1 MGPDTKSDS
10 AHHEL
15 HGTLPPGTRLRNY
28 ELISVLGQGAFGI
41 TYLARDT
48 LLGRELAIKEYLP
61 TSLALREGGTTVV
74 PRSTKL
80 AEDFVWGRERFLD
93 EARTLVTL
101 ESVPAVVRVYD
112 YLEANGT
119 AYMVMALARGETL
132 EQRLRREGSLPAPI
146 VERLLHRLLEGLE
159 QVHTTGFLHRDI
171 KPANI
176 ILDAKNNP
184 TLIDFG
190 ASRASMAGRTTAMTA
205 VFTPRYAAAEQHT
218 SDEQGPWTDI
228 YGLSVTLYCAVAGRP
243 PPSAVERI
251 LNDRYQPLAELKPA
265 GFPHEILRGIDSGL
279 AVRAADRPQSIAAWR
294 ASFTSNQE
302 WPNDATVVDRRIRHT
317 AEPPVP
323 VPAVGGLS
331 GSAPPSAALS
341 GVAWRTRV
349 ALYAGG
355 ATAAVVLAAGYFM
368 FVSQTGQP
376 ETQPKVD
383 TEVAA
388 RHQSQDAADA
398 ETKRQADAALA
409 KAQAE
414 RQQAEAE
421 ARRKA
426 EAEAKQKAEAEKQ
439 KAEALA
445 KQKADA
451 EAAKQK
457 ADAEAKQKADAEAKR
472 KADAEAKQKA
482 DAEAKQKADA
492 EAKQKA
498 EALAKQKA
506 DAEAKQKADAEA
518 KQKAD
523 AEAKQKADAEAKQ
536 KADAEAKQKA
546 DAEAKQ
552 KADAEAKQKAD
563 DEAKQRAEADARQ
576 KAEAAAE
583 AAARKAAAETA
594 ETALQLTSAD
604 RQRLQAALTVLGF
617 DTRGSDGVF
626 GPRSREMIASWQ
638 RARGQPDTGFLSA
651 AQHEAL
657 LREASLETARKPADQ
672 QPVTIKR
679 QKAEDTKPT
688 LSSNDPRCKSI
699 LQYSQLT
706 GALSDEDRAY
716 LRDRCR

>member
-10 AHHEL
+10 EHHEL

-74 PRSTKL
+74 PRSTQL

-205 VFTPRYAAAEQHT
+205 IFTPRYAAAEQHT

-251 LNDRYQPLAELKPA
+251 LNDRFQPLTELKPA
-265 GFPHEILRGIDSGL
+265 GFPHEMLRGIDTGL

-294 ASFTSNQE
+294 ASFASNQV
-302 WPNDATVVDRRIRHT
+302 WPDDATVFDRRLRRDP
-317 AEPPVP
+317 EPA
-323 VPAVGGLS
+323 VPATEVP
-331 GSAPPSAALS
+331 GSAPSSAALS
-341 GVAWRTRV
+341 RITGRKRV

-355 ATAAVVLAAGYFM
+355 ATAAILLAAGYFM

-376 ETQPKVD
+376 EAGGKVD
-383 TEVAA
+383 TELAS
-388 RHQSQDAADA
+388 RHQSDDAADA
-398 ETKRQADAALA
+398 ETKRQAEAALA

-414 RQQAEAE
+414 RQRAEAE
-421 ARRKA
+421 ARQKVEAEAKRKA
-426 EAEAKQKAEAEKQ
+426 EAEAQQKADAE
-439 KAEALA
+439 A

-451 EAAKQK
+451 AAKQK
-457 ADAEAKQKADAEAKR
+457 ADAEAKQKAAAE
-472 KADAEAKQKA
+472 
-482 DAEAKQKADA
+482 
-492 EAKQKA
+492 
-498 EALAKQKA
+498 AKQKA

-552 KADAEAKQKAD
+552 KADAEAKQKAEAEAKQKADAEAKQKAEAEAKQKADAEAKQKAD
-563 DEAKQRAEADARQ
+563 DEAKQRADADARQ

-583 AAARKAAAETA
+583 VAARKAAAETA

-604 RQRLQAALTVLGF
+604 RQRLQMALTVLGF

-651 AQHEAL
+651 AQPEAL

-679 QKAEDTKPT
+679 QKTEDTKPA
-688 LSSNDPRCKSI
+688 LSANDPRCKTI

>member
-10 AHHEL
+10 EHHEL

-61 TSLALREGGTTVV
+61 TSLAVREGGTTVV
-74 PRSTKL
+74 PRSTQL

-132 EQRLRREGSLPAPI
+132 EQRLKREGSLPAAI
-146 VERLLHRLLEGLE
+146 VERLLDRLLDGLE
-159 QVHTTGFLHRDI
+159 QVHATGFLHRDI

-251 LNDRYQPLAELKPA
+251 LNDRYQPLTELRPA
-265 GFPHEILRGIDSGL
+265 GFPHEMLRGIDTGL
-279 AVRAADRPQSIAAWR
+279 AVRAADRPQSIAVWR
-294 ASFTSNQE
+294 ASFASNQV
-302 WPNDATVVDRRIRHT
+302 WPDDTTVVDRRLRR
-317 AEPPVP
+317 EP
-323 VPAVGGLS
+323 VPAVPATELP
-331 GSAPPSAALS
+331 GSAPSSAVLS
-341 GVAWRTRV
+341 RVTGRKRV
-349 ALYAGG
+349 AFYAGG
-355 ATAAVVLAAGYFM
+355 ATAAILLAAGYFM

-376 ETQPKVD
+376 EAGGKVD
-383 TEVAA
+383 TELAA
-388 RHQSQDAADA
+388 RHQSDDAADA
-398 ETKRQADAALA
+398 ETKRQAEAALA

-414 RQQAEAE
+414 RQRAEAE
-421 ARRKA
+421 ARQKVEAEAKRKA
-426 EAEAKQKAEAEKQ
+426 EAEAQ
-439 KAEALA
+439 
-445 KQKADA
+445 
-451 EAAKQK
+451 QK
-457 ADAEAKQKADAEAKR
+457 ADAEAKQKADAET
-472 KADAEAKQKA
+472 
-482 DAEAKQKADA
+482 
-492 EAKQKA
+492 
-498 EALAKQKA
+498 KQKA

-523 AEAKQKADAEAKQ
+523 AEARQKAEAKQKADAEAKQKADDEAKQ

-563 DEAKQRAEADARQ
+563 DEAKQRADADAKQ

-604 RQRLQAALTVLGF
+604 RQRLQMVLTVLGF

-651 AQHEAL
+651 AQQEAL
-657 LREASLETARKPADQ
+657 LREASIDAARKPVDQ
-672 QPVTIKR
+672 QPATMKR
-679 QKAEDTKPT
+679 QKAEDTKPA
-688 LSSNDPRCKSI
+688 LSANDPRCKSI

-706 GALSDEDRAY
+706 GALSDGDRAY

>member
-48 LLGRELAIKEYLP
+48 QLGRELAIKEYLP

-74 PRSTKL
+74 PRSTQL

-146 VERLLHRLLEGLE
+146 VERLLNRLLEGLE

-190 ASRASMAGRTTAMTA
+190 ASRASMAGRTTTMTA

-243 PPSAVERI
+243 PPTAVERI
-251 LNDRYQPLAELKPA
+251 LNDRYQPLTELKPA
-265 GFPHEILRGIDSGL
+265 GFPHEMLRGIDAGL
-279 AVRAADRPQSIAAWR
+279 AVRAADRPQSIADWR
-294 ASFTSNQE
+294 ARFAPNQA
-302 WPNDATVVDRRIRHT
+302 WPDDATVVDRRMRRSP
-317 AEPPVP
+317 EPLVP
-323 VPAVGGLS
+323 LPAATELS
-331 GSAPPSAALS
+331 EAAPSSTALS
-341 GVAWRTRV
+341 GVSGRKRV
-349 ALYAGG
+349 ALFAGG
-355 ATAAVVLAAGYFM
+355 VTAAAVLAAGYFM

-376 ETQPKVD
+376 ETPPKVD

-388 RHQSQDAADA
+388 RHQSQ
-398 ETKRQADAALA
+398 
-409 KAQAE
+409 
-414 RQQAEAE
+414 EA
-421 ARRKA
+421 
-426 EAEAKQKAEAEKQ
+426 
-439 KAEALA
+439 
-445 KQKADA
+445 
-451 EAAKQK
+451 
-457 ADAEAKQKADAEAKR
+457 
-472 KADAEAKQKA
+472 
-482 DAEAKQKADA
+482 
-492 EAKQKA
+492 
-498 EALAKQKA
+498 A

-536 KADAEAKQKA
+536 KAEAEAKLKADAEAKRKADAEAKLKADAEAKQKA
-546 DAEAKQ
+546 DAEAKLKADAEAKRKADAEAKLKADAEAKQ
-552 KADAEAKQKAD
+552 KADAEAKLKADAEAKRKADAEAKLKADAEAKQKAD
-563 DEAKQRAEADARQ
+563 DEAKQRADAEARQ
-576 KAEAAAE
+576 KAEAAAD

-604 RQRLQAALTVLGF
+604 RQRLQMALTVLGL

-651 AQHEAL
+651 TQPEAL

-672 QPVTIKR
+672 QPVIIKK
-679 QKAEDTKPT
+679 QKTEDTKPT

>member
-10 AHHEL
+10 GHHEL

-61 TSLALREGGTTVV
+61 SSLAVREGGTTVV
-74 PRSTKL
+74 PRSTQL

-132 EQRLRREGSLPAPI
+132 EQRLKREGSLPAAI
-146 VERLLHRLLEGLE
+146 VERLLDRLLDGLE
-159 QVHTTGFLHRDI
+159 KVHATGFLHRDI

-251 LNDRYQPLAELKPA
+251 LNDRYQPLTELRPA
-265 GFPHEILRGIDSGL
+265 GFPHEMLRGIDTGL
-279 AVRAADRPQSIAAWR
+279 AVRAADRPQSIAVWR
-294 ASFTSNQE
+294 ASFASNQV
-302 WPNDATVVDRRIRHT
+302 WPDDATVVDRRLRR
-317 AEPPVP
+317 EP
-323 VPAVGGLS
+323 VPAVPATELP
-331 GSAPPSAALS
+331 GSAPSSAVLS
-341 GVAWRTRV
+341 RVTGRKRV
-349 ALYAGG
+349 AFYAGG
-355 ATAAVVLAAGYFM
+355 ATAAILLAAGYFM

-376 ETQPKVD
+376 EAGGKVD
-383 TEVAA
+383 TELAA
-388 RHQSQDAADA
+388 RHQSDDAADA
-398 ETKRQADAALA
+398 ETKRQAEAALA

-414 RQQAEAE
+414 RQRAEAE
-421 ARRKA
+421 ARQKVEAEAKRKA
-426 EAEAKQKAEAEKQ
+426 EAEAKQKAN
-439 KAEALA
+439 
-445 KQKADA
+445 
-451 EAAKQK
+451 
-457 ADAEAKQKADAEAKR
+457 
-472 KADAEAKQKA
+472 
-482 DAEAKQKADA
+482 
-492 EAKQKA
+492 
-498 EALAKQKA
+498 
-506 DAEAKQKADAEA
+506 
-518 KQKAD
+518 
-523 AEAKQKADAEAKQ
+523 AEAKQ

-563 DEAKQRAEADARQ
+563 DEAKQRDDAEAKQKADAEAKQKADAQAQRKTDAAAKQ
-576 KAEAAAE
+576 NADAEAKQKADAEAKRKAEAE
-583 AAARKAAAETA
+583 AK
-594 ETALQLTSAD
+594 
-604 RQRLQAALTVLGF
+604 
-617 DTRGSDGVF
+617 
-626 GPRSREMIASWQ
+626 
-638 RARGQPDTGFLSA
+638 
-651 AQHEAL
+651 
-657 LREASLETARKPADQ
+657 
-672 QPVTIKR
+672 
-679 QKAEDTKPT
+679 QKAD
-688 LSSNDPRCKSI
+688 
-699 LQYSQLT
+699 
-706 GALSDEDRAY
+706 DE
-716 LRDRCR
+716 